1 MTRWERLRDNLPCWL
16 VTDKEVWAE
25 LNELLDSGDE
35 MCNAVKEHKYAR
47 EGSIDPDRPEDD
59 VLYDT
64 LSEEDEGNLNAHN
77 LTILHEVFSF

>member
-1 MTRWERLRDNLPCWL
+1 MTRWERLRDGLPPLAYLNLPWL
-16 VTDKEVWAE
+16 S
-25 LNELLDSGDE
+25 ELLDSGDE

-64 LSEEDEGNLNAHN
+64 LFEEDG
-77 LTILHEVFSF
+77 